1 MTNYSIF
8 DKVAVVLAWVL
19 VQTVIG
25 IGAIHLIE
33 LCTSDLAFVSI
44 CIAQFAACYF
54 WSQKMIDEAKKVF
67 GFQSR

>member
-1 MTNYSIF
+1 MKNYSIL

-25 IGAIHLIE
+25 IVAIKLMHL
-33 LCTSDLAFVSI
+33 CANDLAFVSI

-54 WSQKMIDEAKKVF
+54 WSQKMIVEVKKVF
-67 GFQSR
+67 GF